1 MLTESIYSKKVQS
14 GISSWIN
21 VGLIQLW
28 CKNYSDAVISFKNA
42 TEGMEDITTREARRL
57 ALLGMALYGDAKFE
71 DANQAYLRALTILRT
86 KKQGYGCYNNRHD
99 FSMGQIF
106 NAVGCS
112 FFETGF
118 HKSSSRSFLN
128 ALHVY
133 LQGVFDGPL
142 AAEESQSVE
151 FLLNKV
157 KQNAEWMTSV
167 PQQFVH
173 DTALTF
179 ANLAQVL
186 LNQKSLPLAV
196 SCLRL
201 SLKVSL
207 SYLVS
212 RILSPKHLSYLM
224 N

>member
-1 MLTESIYSKKVQS
+1 MMLTEFIHTKKVQI
-14 GISSWIN
+14 GIASWIN

-42 TEGMEDITTREARRL
+42 SEDMEEIASRESRRL

-112 FFETGF
+112 FFETNF

-142 AAEESQSVE
+142 TAEESQSVE

-157 KQNAEWMTSV
+157 KQNADWMTSI

-173 DTALTF
+173 DTAVTF

-186 LNQKSLPLAV
+186 LNRKSLALAV

-201 SLKVSL
+201 SLKVSPNWL
-207 SYLVS
+207 SDDFLMS
-212 RILSPKHLSYLM
+212 FCRI
-224 N
+224 